1 MSRVASHDVLM
12 TGVLPMLTR
21 FTAALP
27 RLQAV
32 LYGLGFLTTLA
43 LAPAALAHSG
53 HDHGAPPPTA
63 VATSNPRI
71 AVQSD
76 AYELVGILRGERLG
90 LYLDR
95 FGTNEPVTDARIT
108 VTVDGQDVEAE
119 KAPDGTYAVTSPDF
133 TSEGPLE
140 LVFAVSAPA
149 GDDLL
154 IGTLVLPVR
163 PAAAAALPT
172 DSTAALALR
181 VAQGLSVGGVEIG
194 QPYTV
199 AGIVGLGFLLGL
211 AARSRSR
218 LVPVTSLALIAVL
231 ATTAYA
237 FSHEGEDH
245 GAGDAKVALP
255 AGDTPRRLPDG
266 TVFVPK
272 PSQRLL
278 DVRTSIATPKEAQK
292 AITLVG
298 RVIADPNRSGL
309 VQSINGGRMVAPEGG
324 LPRLGQ
330 TVRKGDVLALVEQA
344 VGQADRTTLSERIG
358 EIEQEIAVAETKL
371 KRVRQ
376 LAERNV
382 APPSQVV
389 DAEIELE
396 GLRRRREIVR
406 QTRIEPEVLRSPID
420 GTIATVRVV
429 AGQVVGSED
438 IVFQIVDPKGLWVEA
453 LVYGDVNPAKVT
465 GASAMANDGT
475 PLTLTFQGFSKALQ
489 QQATV
494 VQFAVESPPDNLS
507 VGQPVTVAARSG
519 ISVTGIVLP
528 RDAVVRGANGEAVVW
543 RHTDPERF
551 ESRPVRT
558 EPFDA
563 HRFVIRGGLA
573 EGERI
578 VIRGS
583 ELINQIR

>member
-1 MSRVASHDVLM
+1 
-12 TGVLPMLTR
+12 MLTR
-21 FTAALP
+21 FTGALP

-32 LYGLGFLTTLA
+32 LCGLGFLTTLV
-43 LAPAALAHSG
+43 LAPAALAHGG

-95 FGTNEPVTDARIT
+95 FGTNEPVADARIT
-108 VTVDGQDVEAE
+108 VTVGGQDVEAE
-119 KAPDGTYAVTSPDF
+119 KASDGTYAVTSPDF

-154 IGTLVLPVR
+154 IGTLVLPIR
-163 PAAAAALPT
+163 PVTAAALPADT
-172 DSTAALALR
+172 TAALALR
-181 VAQGLSVGGVEIG
+181 AAPGLRVGGVEIG
-194 QPYTV
+194 QPYAV
-199 AGIVGLGFLLGL
+199 AGVVGLGFLLGL

-245 GAGDAKVALP
+245 GAGDAKAALP

-278 DVRTSIATPKEAQK
+278 NVRTSVTTPEEAQK

-309 VQSINGGRMVAPEGG
+309 VQSINGGRIIAPEGG

-376 LAERNV
+376 LSDRGV
-382 APPSQVV
+382 APPSQVT

-406 QTRIEPEVLRSPID
+406 QTRIESEVLRAPID
-420 GTIATVRVV
+420 GTIAAARVV
-429 AGQVVGSED
+429 PGQVVASQD
-438 IVFQIVDPKGLWVEA
+438 VVFQVLDPKGLWVEA
-453 LVYGDVNPAKVT
+453 LVYGEIDPAKVT
-465 GASAMANDGT
+465 AASATAVDGT
-475 PLTLTFQGFSKALQ
+475 PLRLAFQGFSKALQ

-494 VQFAVESPPDNLS
+494 VQFAVENPPGNLS
-507 VGQPVTVAARSG
+507 VGSPVTVFAQNGA
-519 ISVTGIVLP
+519 SVRDIIMP

-551 ESRPVRT
+551 EARPVRT

-563 HRFVIRGGLA
+563 TRLVIRAGVA

>member
-1 MSRVASHDVLM
+1 
-12 TGVLPMLTR
+12 MLTR
-21 FTAALP
+21 FTGALP

-32 LYGLGFLTTLA
+32 LCGLGFLTTFA

-95 FGTNEPVTDARIT
+95 FGTNEPVADARIT
-108 VTVDGQDVEAE
+108 VTVGGQDVEAE
-119 KAPDGTYAVTSPDF
+119 KASDGAYAVTSADF
-133 TSEGPLE
+133 TGEGPLE

-163 PAAAAALPT
+163 PAAAAASLPADT
-172 DSTAALALR
+172 TTALALR
-181 VAQGLSVGGVEIG
+181 VAPGLRVGGIEVG

-199 AGIVGLGFLLGL
+199 AGVIGLGFVLGL

-218 LVPVTSLALIAVL
+218 MVPVTSLALIAVL

-245 GAGDAKVALP
+245 GAGDVKAALP

-278 DVRTSIATPKEAQK
+278 DVRTSIATPEEAQR

-309 VQSINGGRMVAPEGG
+309 VQSINGGRMAAPEGG

-344 VGQADRTTLSERIG
+344 VGQADRTTLSERVG

-406 QTRIEPEVLRSPID
+406 QTRIEPEVLRAPID
-420 GTIATVRVV
+420 GTIAAVRVV

-475 PLTLTFQGFSKALQ
+475 PLTLAFQGFSKALQ

-494 VQFAVESPPDNLS
+494 VQFAVDNPPANLS
-507 VGQPVTVAARSG
+507 VGQPLTVVARSG
-519 ISVTGIVLP
+519 VSVTGIVLP
-528 RDAVVRGANGEAVVW
+528 RDAVVRSGNGEAVVW

-551 ESRPVRT
+551 EARPVRT

-563 HRFVIRGGLA
+563 HRLVIRGGLA
-573 EGERI
+573 GGERI

-583 ELINQIR
+583 ELVNQIR